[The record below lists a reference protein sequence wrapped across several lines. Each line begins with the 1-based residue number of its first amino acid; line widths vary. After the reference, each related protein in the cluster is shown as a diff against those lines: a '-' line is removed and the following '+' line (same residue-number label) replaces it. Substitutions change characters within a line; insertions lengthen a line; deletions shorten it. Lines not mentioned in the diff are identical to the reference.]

1 MAEGHHHGAIHEE
14 EDNEDGHHVHF
25 PEDMTANTEIQLQ
38 TKKVHGKTTVNV
50 HLGFLQHK
58 HKYEIQFTL
67 PVSPESKSL
76 THSINTPFIA
86 VGSIKNLGDNKGHEI
101 TLELDGHKEGL
112 LRDKFVLK
120 NEAGEEF
127 VIVLH
132 AQCIGLRKGT
142 PMLKDNIRCIQHPE
156 KEDEEYSDWQGFD

>member
-1 MAEGHHHGAIHEE
+1 MHEL
-14 EDNEDGHHVHF
+14 H
-25 PEDMTANTEIQLQ
+25 
-38 TKKVHGKTTVNV
+38 KKQSLEWTPPAAYVFQKIILP
-50 HLGFLQHK
+50 HLSLDLKRFL
-58 HKYEIQFTL
+58 
-67 PVSPESKSL
+67 
-76 THSINTPFIA
+76 FIT
-86 VGSIKNLGDNKGHEI
+86 ILGDNKGHEI

-132 AQCIGLRKGT
+132 ARCIGLRKGT

-156 KEDEEYSDWQGFD
+156 KEDEEYSDWQGFDWFYK

>member
-1 MAEGHHHGAIHEE
+1 M
-14 EDNEDGHHVHF
+14 
-25 PEDMTANTEIQLQ
+25 NTTSTLCIWKNHSSPLVDL
-38 TKKVHGKTTVNV
+38 KR
-50 HLGFLQHK
+50 FL
-58 HKYEIQFTL
+58 
-67 PVSPESKSL
+67 
-76 THSINTPFIA
+76 FIT
-86 VGSIKNLGDNKGHEI
+86 ILGDNKGHEI

-132 AQCIGLRKGT
+132 ARCIGLRKGT

-156 KEDEEYSDWQGFD
+156 KEDEEYSDWQGFDWFTSGQQ